1 MFALAQ
7 ERAAELFWIVHA
19 DVYFHLL
26 TKLWRNDGGFYFKHP
41 SGCCGARAIH
51 QPNTDTRSANGHYG
65 VHLLI
70 NTSRSGAVYAHL
82 LCRPA
87 ATYGYFKRFKL
98 AVFANSLYVGLAFIA
113 RGNLKDAS
121 LGVPFGVEYAVG
133 VVYGEAGEV
142 AAACKTNKLA
152 LVAWIKADFGATT
165 LIFSLRRKSPE
176 RTVA

>member
-1 MFALAQ
+1 MVICLSFVWRLTFVGQNQFKASAAQHHVLFSHLFNRKLVFALAQ
-7 ERAAELFWIVHA
+7 ECAAELFWVVHA

-26 TKLWRNDGGFYFKHP
+26 AKLWRNDGGFYFKHS

-51 QPNTDTRSANGHYG
+51 QPNADTRSANGHYG

-98 AVFANSLYVGLAFIA
+98 AVFTNSLYVGLAFVS
-113 RGNLKDAS
+113 GSN
-121 LGVPFGVEYAVG
+121 F
-133 VVYGEAGEV
+133 
-142 AAACKTNKLA
+142 
-152 LVAWIKADFGATT
+152 
-165 LIFSLRRKSPE
+165 
-176 RTVA
+176 